1 MHGSFGRYA
10 LKQDIM
16 DAKNRIIIAAM
27 IIGVGIAI
35 AGLFISQTLLKARA
49 LDRSVTVKGLSE
61 REVPADMAIWPIQIT
76 LASNDLKQ
84 LENDLTMQT
93 ETIRGFF
100 ASENFSDGEITIGS
114 PIIQDTRASLYGG
127 NNPAGEFRYVA
138 SRDITIRTSDIE
150 KLHNT
155 LEKVPSL
162 ISKGVIIGSKNYWQQ
177 IEYLYTRLNDI
188 KPAMIEEATLSAREA
203 AEKFARDSQ
212 SKVGKIKSASQG
224 LFTIENIDINTGHI
238 KKVRVVN
245 TISFY
250 LED

>member
-1 MHGSFGRYA
+1 MQAPSCRYA
-10 LKQDIM
+10 FKEFIM
-16 DAKNRIIIAAM
+16 EAKNRIIIAALIM
-27 IIGVGIAI
+27 GTGIAI
-35 AGLFISQTLLKARA
+35 AGLFISQTMLKARA
-49 LDRSVTVKGLSE
+49 LERSVTVKGLSE

-84 LENDLTMQT
+84 LETDLTMQT
-93 ETIRGFF
+93 ETIRDFLATEGFG
-100 ASENFSDGEITIGS
+100 DDEINIGS
-114 PIIQDTRASLYGG
+114 PNIQDSRANPYGG
-127 NNPAGEFRYVA
+127 NTPGTEYRYVA
-138 SRDITIRTSDIE
+138 LRDITIRTGDIE
-150 KLHNT
+150 KLHRT